1 MPGQAAKVQI
11 SEWQQMLLEE
21 FSRSRSESQMISQ
34 RAQIILLAFEGHW
47 NEEIA
52 VADGLER
59 KQVGVWRRR
68 WQAAW
73 ENLTL
78 RECTE
83 PRKLREAIRETHRDA
98 PRSGCPGKF
107 TAEQVTQI
115 LAVACEKPE
124 RSGRPITH
132 WTYDELRNE
141 VIQRKIVK
149 EISVSRIGDFL
160 REAALKP
167 HRHKMWLNTK
177 EEDPDVFQE
186 AVETVCQT
194 YLEAA
199 DLQEKQATHTVS
211 TDEMTGIQALER
223 IAPDKDVKPEQI
235 ARHEFEYKRHGTTT
249 LIGNLDVVTGEMI
262 APTLSP
268 TRTEVDYV
276 NHIENT
282 VARDRDGEWIFLV
295 DTLNIHWSAGLVEW
309 VAERCEPETDL
320 GKKGQRGI
328 LKNQAS
334 RRAFLSNRSHRI
346 RFVYLP
352 KHSSWLNQ
360 IETVFGIIMR
370 KVVRRGNFRSVEN
383 LEDKLRQFLDYYN
396 ATMAHPFRWTY
407 TGKPLENPKRTE
419 YCPPHRRQKRSKVKL
434 AKLAL

>member
-1 MPGQAAKVQI
+1 MSWEYLRNCASHGFSFTDFDYGDEQMPGQAAKVQI
-11 SEWQQMLLEE
+11 SERQQTLLEE

-34 RAQIILLAFEGHW
+34 RAKIILLAFEGHG
-47 NEEIA
+47 NQEIA
-52 VADGLER
+52 AQVGLER

-68 WQAAW
+68 WQEAW
-73 ENLTL
+73 DALTL
-78 RECTE
+78 LECTE
-83 PRKLREAIRETHRDA
+83 PRKLREAIRETLRDA
-98 PRSGCPGKF
+98 PRSGCPGTF

-132 WTYDELRNE
+132 WTYAELRNE
-141 VIQRKIVK
+141 VIKRQIV
-149 EISVSRIGDFL
+149 EDISVSRIGDFL
-160 REAALKP
+160 REAALQP

-186 AVETVCQT
+186 AVEKVCQT

-199 DLQEKQATHTVS
+199 DLKEKQGTHTVS

-223 IAPDKDVKPEQI
+223 IAPDKDVKPDQI

-249 LIGNLDVVTGEMI
+249 ILGNLDVVTGAMI

-268 TRTEVDYV
+268 TRTEVDFV

-309 VAERCEPETDL
+309 VAARCEPETDL
-320 GKKGQRGI
+320 GKKG
-328 LKNQAS
+328 
-334 RRAFLSNRSHRI
+334 
-346 RFVYLP
+346 
-352 KHSSWLNQ
+352 
-360 IETVFGIIMR
+360 
-370 KVVRRGNFRSVEN
+370 
-383 LEDKLRQFLDYYN
+383 N
-396 ATMAHPFRWTY
+396 AGF
-407 TGKPLENPKRTE
+407 
-419 YCPPHRRQKRSKVKL
+419 
-434 AKLAL
+434 